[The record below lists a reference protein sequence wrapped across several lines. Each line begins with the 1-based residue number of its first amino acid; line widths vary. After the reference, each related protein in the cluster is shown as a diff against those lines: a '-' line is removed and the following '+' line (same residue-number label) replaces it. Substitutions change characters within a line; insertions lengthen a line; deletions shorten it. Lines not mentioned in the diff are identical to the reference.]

1 MNTHKHLLQIVK
13 LTGGLPEDVQ
23 QKVEAF
29 FDQLSSS
36 IDMPMLSKTLLIEH
50 FVSGFEY
57 YLDIGY
63 EIDKIIDLLDISKIG
78 DFYRQGNRQY
88 FSLDNAAIVYPMG
101 MRYGQMPMFRLSIE
115 LKEDVE
121 PSLLQL
127 ALDFTIK
134 RFPLL
139 AAIIKNGFF
148 WHYLETTNNIHLV
161 EKERDIPCKPI
172 SIIGR
177 SRNSFRVL
185 YYKKRISVEFFHA
198 LTDGSGGLSFIKTL
212 VAEYLRLKGNKIA
225 NEKGVL
231 DINGEIDEREFIN
244 EFSRAEGDFDLSTFT
259 DKKSLQLDGKLT
271 RLNINKII
279 HYVMDTDELRN
290 VSRRYDATITAY
302 LTAIMFLAAKRC
314 ISAKQGLF
322 NIQIPINMRKFN
334 NSITLRNYSMY
345 FNATMDIAKIED
357 KEALIKKMS
366 RQIKEKGTEEEM
378 IHMMMTTR
386 KVISTLSFVPL
397 FVKIPIM
404 QMAYGYLANSI
415 IGSTFSNLG
424 KIELPE
430 EMAEQI
436 DKMYFLI
443 APGRPNRST
452 STLVSVN
459 NKSVFSIIM
468 NDQDLTYLEE
478 IYSLLKED
486 GLNIMT
492 EGSAEYES

>member
-1 MNTHKHLLQIVK
+1 
-13 LTGGLPEDVQ
+13 
-23 QKVEAF
+23 
-29 FDQLSSS
+29 
-36 IDMPMLSKTLLIEH
+36 
-50 FVSGFEY
+50 
-57 YLDIGY
+57 
-63 EIDKIIDLLDISKIG
+63 
-78 DFYRQGNRQY
+78 
-88 FSLDNAAIVYPMG
+88 
-101 MRYGQMPMFRLSIE
+101 
-115 LKEDVE
+115 
-121 PSLLQL
+121 
-127 ALDFTIK
+127 
-134 RFPLL
+134 
-139 AAIIKNGFF
+139 
-148 WHYLETTNNIHLV
+148 
-161 EKERDIPCKPI
+161 
-172 SIIGR
+172 
-177 SRNSFRVL
+177 
-185 YYKKRISVEFFHA
+185 
-198 LTDGSGGLSFIKTL
+198 
-212 VAEYLRLKGNKIA
+212 
-225 NEKGVL
+225 
-231 DINGEIDEREFIN
+231 
-244 EFSRAEGDFDLSTFT
+244 
-259 DKKSLQLDGKLT
+259 
-271 RLNINKII
+271 
-279 HYVMDTDELRN
+279 
-290 VSRRYDATITAY
+290 
-302 LTAIMFLAAKRC
+302 
-314 ISAKQGLF
+314 
-322 NIQIPINMRKFN
+322 
-334 NSITLRNYSMY
+334 MY